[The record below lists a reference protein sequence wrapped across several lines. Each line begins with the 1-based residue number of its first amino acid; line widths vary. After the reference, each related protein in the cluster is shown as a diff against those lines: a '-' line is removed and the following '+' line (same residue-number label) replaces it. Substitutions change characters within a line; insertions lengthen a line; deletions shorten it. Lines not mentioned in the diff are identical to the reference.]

1 MIGKTNAGGGGGKL
15 FAIIAVTYPEG
26 SICTCTNGTKTL
38 KAKDTSGKAL
48 FNVPSAGTWTV
59 TAKTTDGSKEK
70 SVDVTIMDA
79 GQVENIELYYALYI
93 YKSGYQDEAV
103 TGGLKGY
110 AYGSSSSKSTRVSP
124 SVNYGDTDITV
135 ANQAAS
141 NGTSASS
148 LFAENA
154 IDITNYNNL
163 KINITNRSGNANTIG
178 FGITKTKKDK
188 FEYAAF
194 LITDTTGE
202 FSLDVSSIA
211 GDYYVFVILS
221 GQWGKSITFDKFVLE

>member
-1 MIGKTNAGGGGGKL
+1 MIFNMVGGGGEKL
-15 FAIIAVTYPEG
+15 FSIIAVTYPEG
-26 SICTCTNGTKTL
+26 SICTCSNGTKTL
-38 KAKDTSGKAL
+38 KARDTSGKAL
-48 FNVPSAGTWTV
+48 FNVDIGEWTV
-59 TAKTTDGSKEK
+59 KAEDTAAGKSKSANVSITEEGQSK
-70 SVDVTIMDA
+70 SVD
-79 GQVENIELYYALYI
+79 LYYALYL
-93 YKSGYQDEAV
+93 YNKGYQDTDV

-110 AYGSSSSKSTRVSP
+110 AYGSSSSGSTRVNP
-124 SVNYGDTDITV
+124 TVNYGDTDITV
-135 ANQAAS
+135 TNQAAS

-148 LFAENA
+148 LFTENA

-163 KINITNRSGNANTIG
+163 KINITKRSGNANTIG

-211 GDYYVFVILS
+211 GDYYIFVILS

>member
-1 MIGKTNAGGGGGKL
+1 MIFNMVGGGGGKL
-15 FAIIAVTYPEG
+15 YAVIAVTYPEG
-26 SICTCTNGTKTL
+26 SVCTCVSGTKTL
-38 KAKDTSGKAL
+38 KARDASGKAL
-48 FNVPSAGTWTV
+48 FNVSTGTWTV
-59 TAKTTDGSKEK
+59 TATDGSRTTSK
-70 SVDVTIMDA
+70 SVSITSE
-79 GQVENIELYYALYI
+79 GQAESVALYYVLYL
-93 YKSGYQDEAV
+93 YNKGYQDTDV

-110 AYGSSSSKSTRVSP
+110 AYGSSSSGSTRVIP
-124 SVNYGDTDITV
+124 SVNYGDTYITV
-135 ANQAAS
+135 TNQAAS

-154 IDITNYNNL
+154 IDITKYNNL

-178 FGITKTKKDK
+178 FGITKTKQDK

-211 GDYYVFVILS
+211 GDYYIFVILS
-221 GQWGKSITFDKFVLE
+221 GQWGKSITFDKFMLE